1 MRTRQEAFTLIELVV
16 TIAISGIVAGLLASV
31 IQRPILAYEQVGRR
45 ARLVDHAENALRHL
59 ERDVQAALPNSL
71 RVSGSGAAL
80 EVIPVLDGAR
90 YRRRA
95 GVNPSGEDHTAD
107 TDILSFSG
115 DLQFNVVGRIRALT
129 FSYGT
134 QLAAGTRLAIYNT
147 GEGTYAQAAAATE
160 PGSIT
165 PGTTR
170 LTVLND
176 GDEDQW
182 LLSSA
187 FDFQL
192 ESPNQRLFVVQD
204 PVSYLCDATAGSLT
218 RFSEYGYAAA
228 QPTVATSSP
237 LNAGSPGLLAEGVS
251 QCSFAY
257 VPGTSSRAG
266 LLTARLSITEG
277 SESIELLH
285 QIHVGNAP

>member
-1 MRTRQEAFTLIELVV
+1 MRARQAGFTLVELVV

-59 ERDVQAALPNSL
+59 ERDVQRALPNSL
-71 RVSGSGAAL
+71 RVSGGGAAL

-95 GVNPSGEDHTAD
+95 GVNPSGDDHTAD
-107 TDILSFSG
+107 SDVLSFSG
-115 DLQFNVVGRIRALT
+115 DLQFNVVGRLRALT

-134 QLAAGTRLAIYNT
+134 QLASGTRLAIYNT
-147 GEGTYAQAAAATE
+147 GEGTYAQAAASTE

-182 LLSSA
+182 LLSSS

-192 ESPNQRLFVVQD
+192 ESPNQRVFVVHE
-204 PVSYLCDATAGSLT
+204 PVSYLCDTAAGSLT
-218 RFSEYGYAAA
+218 RFTDYGYAAS
-228 QPTVATSSP
+228 QPTAATSAP
-237 LNAGSPGLLAEGVS
+237 LNTGAPGLLAESIS
-251 QCSFAY
+251 QCRFSY

-266 LLTARLSITEG
+266 LLTARLSISEG